1 MHGPCHNIKY
11 LIYNDILLNSH
22 RFWRCKNG
30 LLGEMPRSCL
40 GKNGASCGQC
50 LREHSAGSVRGAG
63 DALRSPRRRSGSFFS
78 HDCCARLFRTTVP
91 HDSLR
96 SRGRRA
102 ACESRRG
109 VPCPRCVPRP
119 VAAAAQ
125 RDSGVRP
132 DAGRYASQQAWSRW
146 RAPAQITVKS
156 CGLPPLGDHREVVL
170 VAIAAQVRAGGKLQR
185 QGFFTHFRIPPGEH
199 VVGGFERPLA
209 RARY

>member
-11 LIYNDILLNSH
+11 LIYNNILLNGR

-40 GKNGASCGQC
+40 GKNGASCGPC

-78 HDCCARLFRTTVP
+78 HDCSARLFRTT
-91 HDSLR
+91 R
-96 SRGRRA
+96 SAVEAGEQRA
-102 ACESRRG
+102 NRAVE
-109 VPCPRCVPRP
+109 VPCRRCVPRP

-132 DAGRYASQQAWSRW
+132 DAGRYASQHAWPRW

-156 CGLPPLGDHREVVL
+156 CGLPPLGDRLVPVENCSARVSLPISTSHQVSTWLVVSKDHLPVL
-170 VAIAAQVRAGGKLQR
+170 VTAAPVL
-185 QGFFTHFRIPPGEH
+185 T
-199 VVGGFERPLA
+199 
-209 RARY
+209 